1 MTERGLPIAD
11 TATACPFVA
20 FDDARDDRSDRP
32 DPRHRCY
39 AESPPTPRARA
50 HQEAYCLSANFPV
63 CPTFQDWARREAARV
78 PPPPAG
84 GIPADPLRDVPAQG
98 GAGER
103 PPALGSAAGA
113 VGAAGAVPGTGVAAG
128 GRPSGNG
135 SAADA
140 PVPVGTSADSSGLAE
155 SRPMPPPPWELP
167 SRKPVQGTWAAPPPW
182 SAGATGAAVA
192 GSEPDGPL
200 QEEEVGDAGFGE
212 DDENAE
218 FSRQAPPISAA
229 TGGALG
235 ATSAERAGPATTAGS
250 KVSSAPSGSPSVG
263 SVPVSASA
271 ASVRPRPD
279 PDLDGAA
286 AAALNVDDGAAPA
299 SGSAGSGRPRST
311 GLGRLLGW
319 DRRPRAGAAGAARRT
334 PIEPSWERPRRYEAY
349 PTLRTRVG
357 LPIPSRVVLAGG
369 ALIVAALILFFVPPL
384 LLRQG
389 GGGPGASQ
397 VPAASGA
404 VPPSGSGAASSRP
417 TAKPGPTAKTYT
429 IRQGD
434 TLSTIAR
441 RFKISVD
448 EILAANKNIK
458 NPNRIT
464 VGDVIVIPAPGATT
478 VFDAGAS
485 ASP

>member
-1 MTERGLPIAD
+1 M
-11 TATACPFVA
+11 
-20 FDDARDDRSDRP
+20 
-32 DPRHRCY
+32 
-39 AESPPTPRARA
+39 
-50 HQEAYCLSANFPV
+50 
-63 CPTFQDWARREAARV
+63 
-78 PPPPAG
+78 
-84 GIPADPLRDVPAQG
+84 
-98 GAGER
+98 
-103 PPALGSAAGA
+103 
-113 VGAAGAVPGTGVAAG
+113 
-128 GRPSGNG
+128 
-135 SAADA
+135 
-140 PVPVGTSADSSGLAE
+140 
-155 SRPMPPPPWELP
+155 
-167 SRKPVQGTWAAPPPW
+167 QGTWAAPPPW
-182 SAGATGAAVA
+182 SAGAAGAAAA

-212 DDENAE
+212 DDEDAE
-218 FSRQAPPISAA
+218 FRRQAPPISAA
-229 TGGALG
+229 AVGALG
-235 ATSAERAGPATTAGS
+235 ATSAERARPATTAGS
-250 KVSSAPSGSPSVG
+250 KVSSAPAGSPGVG
-263 SVPVSASA
+263 SAPASPSA

-279 PDLDGAA
+279 PDVDGAAAA
-286 AAALNVDDGAAPA
+286 AAALNVDDGATPA
-299 SGSAGSGRPRST
+299 SGSAGAGRPRST

-319 DRRPRAGAAGAARRT
+319 DRRPRAGAAGAARRA

-404 VPPSGSGAASSRP
+404 VPTGGSGAASSRP
-417 TAKPGPTAKTYT
+417 TAKPGPTPKSYT

-441 RFKISVD
+441 RFKVSVD